1 MDRTE
6 CGKRLCYACA
16 EKSGVNRAMDM
27 IYWDHYYNV
36 MLLLNLLIVIA
47 LFTSLRLFSGMIAHI
62 DASDELL
69 RKDNPAFGISLAG
82 ATFAITIM
90 LSGTIYGSP
99 ENGIHHAVLAVGFLG
114 VLGIGL
120 MALTRLIFAKVTLS
134 DISLRDEIVSG
145 NKAAAIADAGNVLAA
160 AIIIRT
166 VMIWVDVN
174 SVAGVMALLGGYTI
188 SQVILTSMTLLRI
201 KYYSFVYKGNRFSE
215 QLKQGNVALALR
227 FSGQKIGAAFAITT
241 AAHTVVYEEYDI
253 APILAAWVVASIVI
267 ILVWKIL
274 CLVAERIILF
284 RVDINQEV
292 IEQRNIAVGAL
303 QAVIYISMGML
314 LSAL

>member
-1 MDRTE
+1 
-6 CGKRLCYACA
+6 
-16 EKSGVNRAMDM
+16 MDM
-27 IYWDHYYNV
+27 IYWDHYYNTI
-36 MLLLNLLIVIA
+36 LLLNLLLVIG

-90 LSGTIYGSP
+90 LSGAIYGSP
-99 ENGIHHAVLAVGFLG
+99 ENGVFHAIIAVGIFG

-120 MALTRLIFAKVTLS
+120 MALTRLILAKVTLR
-134 DISLRDEIVSG
+134 DISMRDEIVKG
-145 NKAAAIADAGNVLAA
+145 NKAVAIADAGNVLAA

-174 SVAGVMALLGGYTI
+174 SVEGIMALLGGYAV

-201 KYYSFVYKGNRFSE
+201 KVFGLVNKGNGLPD
-215 QLKQGNVALALR
+215 QLKNGNVALALR
-227 FSGQKIGAAFAITT
+227 FAGQKIGTAFAIAT
-241 AAHTVVYEEYDI
+241 AAQIVVYEEYDV
-253 APILAAWVVASIVI
+253 ASILVAWFVASIVV
-267 ILVWKIL
+267 ILVWKVL
-274 CLVAERIILF
+274 CFVAERIILF
-284 RVDINQEV
+284 RVDVNQEV
-292 IEQRNIAVGAL
+292 LEQRNIAVGAL
-303 QAVIYISMGML
+303 QAVIYISLGLL